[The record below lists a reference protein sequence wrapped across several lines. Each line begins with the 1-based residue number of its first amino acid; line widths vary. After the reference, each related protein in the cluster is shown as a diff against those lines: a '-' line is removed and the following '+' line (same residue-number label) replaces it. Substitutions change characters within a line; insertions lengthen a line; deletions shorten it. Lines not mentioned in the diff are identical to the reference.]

1 MFPNLKK
8 LPYVE
13 DTLWASAVHSLWSP
27 ELYALG
33 IHLMLAAW
41 APFIFLMAGLTAVGT
56 LLGKASP
63 GPAPARPCL
72 VQWLQAHW
80 SALLSPSVVDCP
92 AKGGQPVPTHW

>member
-41 APFIFLMAGLTAVGT
+41 APFIFFNGRADCSGHIVGQ
-56 LLGKASP
+56 G
-63 GPAPARPCL
+63 
-72 VQWLQAHW
+72 
-80 SALLSPSVVDCP
+80 
-92 AKGGQPVPTHW
+92 